1 MRTARPRGAPDGGPL
16 VLLKS
21 ASDGRRRGAWIASL
35 LLHLGAVAILSLLPR
50 GVFETSPR
58 AGARSVILIAP
69 PQELTQ
75 AEPNRGRA
83 QREFTVESLTAPL
96 PVRVPPAIPPVQS
109 AAAPKPVPAP
119 PARRAPTLT
128 PPPVIAPPVM
138 HPSGAELAGVQPAP
152 PHSSLPPAPPPP
164 AIEPDEKPKLA
175 FERPGLPGPARPP
188 APGAPRIATPGST
201 VAEAARAAARQGAGG
216 LVVAD
221 TELPGSGGFG
231 SGLNL
236 PGMTPPPRNSSSLE
250 LLSDPMG
257 VDFRPYLVQVLS
269 SVRRNWRAVIPE
281 SARLGRRGR
290 VQIQFA
296 IARDGSVPKLV
307 ISLPSGTDA
316 LDRAA
321 VAGISASNPFPP
333 LPSNF
338 TGKEVRLQF
347 TFLYNIRD

>member
-1 MRTARPRGAPDGGPL
+1 M
-16 VLLKS
+16 
-21 ASDGRRRGAWIASL
+21 
-35 LLHLGAVAILSLLPR
+35 
-50 GVFETSPR
+50 
-58 AGARSVILIAP
+58 RSVTLIAP
-69 PQELTQ
+69 PRELTQ
-75 AEPNRGRA
+75 TEPNRG
-83 QREFTVESLTAPL
+83 QVGREFTVESLAAPP
-96 PVRVPPAIPPVQS
+96 PVRIPPAIPPMQS

-119 PARRAPTLT
+119 SDRRAPVLSS
-128 PPPVIAPPVM
+128 PPVM
-138 HPSGAELAGVQPAP
+138 EPPRVQPSGTELAGVRPVP
-152 PHSSLPPAPPPP
+152 SHSSLPPAPPP
-164 AIEPDEKPKLA
+164 AIEPDEKPELA
-175 FERPGLPGPARPP
+175 FEKPGVPGPARPP
-188 APGAPRIATPGST
+188 GPGVPRIPTPGST
-201 VAEAARAAARQGAGG
+201 VAEAARAAVQQGAGG

-221 TELPGSGGFG
+221 IDLPGSGGLG

-236 PGMTPPPRNSSSLE
+236 PGMTPPPRNRSSLE

-257 VDFRPYLVQVLS
+257 VDFKPYLVQVLS

-333 LPSNF
+333 LPSAF
-338 TGKEVRLQF
+338 TGDQVRLQF